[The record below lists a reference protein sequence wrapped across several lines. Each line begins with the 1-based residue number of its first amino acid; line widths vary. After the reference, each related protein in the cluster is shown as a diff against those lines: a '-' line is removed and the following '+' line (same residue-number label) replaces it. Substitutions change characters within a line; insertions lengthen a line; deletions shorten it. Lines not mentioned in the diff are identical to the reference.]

1 MYYQYSTDHGNG
13 DAAKPAVNDQRVQ
26 QYCDKPE
33 WDSLMIGMITTKM
46 NDLMMTY
53 FYLGYGINNVIPTG
67 KKPQTQ
73 KKTH

>member
-1 MYYQYSTDHGNG
+1 
-13 DAAKPAVNDQRVQ
+13 
-26 QYCDKPE
+26 
-33 WDSLMIGMITTKM
+33 MIGMITTKI

-73 KKTH
+73 KKLIEEKCERGEKNRL

>member
-1 MYYQYSTDHGNG
+1 
-13 DAAKPAVNDQRVQ
+13 
-26 QYCDKPE
+26 
-33 WDSLMIGMITTKM
+33 MIGMITTKI

-73 KKTH
+73 KKNSLRKKCERGEKNRL